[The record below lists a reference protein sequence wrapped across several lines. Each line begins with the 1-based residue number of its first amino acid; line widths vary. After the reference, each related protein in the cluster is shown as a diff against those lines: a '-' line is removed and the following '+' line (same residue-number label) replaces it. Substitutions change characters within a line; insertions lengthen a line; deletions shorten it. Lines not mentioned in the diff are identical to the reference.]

1 MSPEGS
7 LPRFPE
13 SAPGLC
19 DKDTSVLIHPGHILI
34 KGCVQN
40 AGRREAEQAGS
51 CEDPSSTVG
60 WKQQLV
66 VSLGTGKMHSPNS
79 HE

>member
-1 MSPEGS
+1 MLAEPRHKQGGGKDPPSLMSPEGS
-7 LPRFPE
+7 LPSFPE

-51 CEDPSSTVG
+51 C
-60 WKQQLV
+60 
-66 VSLGTGKMHSPNS
+66 
-79 HE
+79 